1 MGRGQSSDGER
12 ARLLLISLA
21 GLFLVLAIGGIA
33 YAGYEFARPGGGEDR
48 AQSFAAAAIASPPP
62 ATASPATVATPTPAP
77 TPFFA
82 ARPYHM
88 TIDKL
93 GVSAPVVT
101 EGMDAN
107 QVPIVPLEGDVVAWY
122 DFTAQPG
129 TAGNAVF
136 AGHKTWNGPAIFYD
150 LDQLQRGDTIRLTGD
165 DGAELDYTVT
175 DSFTVNENDPNAVSV
190 MAPTNSAVMTI
201 ITCDGTRY
209 YTGDP
214 VFGHDYTERRIIRA
228 EPTGVTPPA
237 AGQAQTERLR

>member
-1 MGRGQSSDGER
+1 MGRGQSSDGQR

-21 GLFLVLAIGGIA
+21 GFFLVLAIGGIA
-33 YAGYEFARPGGGEDR
+33 YAGYELALPRGGGAQ
-48 AQSFAAAAIASPPP
+48 AQSSAAEAVTS
-62 ATASPATVATPTPAP
+62 PTPATTTP
-77 TPFFA
+77 SAAPTPTSASTPFFA

-88 TIDKL
+88 TIDKI
-93 GVSAPVVT
+93 GVSGPVVA

-122 DFTAQPG
+122 DFSAQPG

-136 AGHKTWNGPAIFYD
+136 AGHKTWNGPAIFYNVD
-150 LDQLQRGDTIRLTGD
+150 ELQRGDTIRLTGD
-165 DGAELDYTVT
+165 DGAELNYTVT

-190 MAPTNSAVMTI
+190 MAPTKIAVMTI
-201 ITCDGTRY
+201 ITCEGTRY

-228 EPTGVTPPA
+228 EPTGVTTTA
-237 AGQAQTERLR
+237 AGQAQTGRLR

>member
-1 MGRGQSSDGER
+1 MGRGQFSDGER

-21 GLFLVLAIGGIA
+21 GLFVILAMGTIA
-33 YAGYEFARPGGGEDR
+33 YAGYELARPGGGD
-48 AQSFAAAAIASPPP
+48 AQAQTSALAAITSP
-62 ATASPATVATPTPAP
+62 ATATPTPSAVPAPTPAP

-82 ARPYHM
+82 GRSYQM
-88 TIDKL
+88 TIDKI
-93 GVSAPVVT
+93 GVSGPVVT

-107 QVPIVPLEGDVVAWY
+107 QVPIVPLKGDVVAWY

-165 DGAELDYTVT
+165 DGAELDYAVT

-190 MAPTNSAVMTI
+190 MAPTKSAVITI

-228 EPTGVTPPA
+228 APILG
-237 AGQAQTERLR
+237 

>member
-1 MGRGQSSDGER
+1 MGRGQSSYGQR

-33 YAGYEFARPGGGEDR
+33 YAGYELARAGGGD
-48 AQSFAAAAIASPPP
+48 AQARSSAVEVVTSPPP
-62 ATASPATVATPTPAP
+62 ATPSPSAVPTPTPAP

-82 ARPYHM
+82 ARPYQM
-88 TIDKL
+88 TIEKL
-93 GVSAPVVT
+93 GVSAPIVA

-129 TAGNAVF
+129 TTGNAVF
-136 AGHKTWNGPAIFYD
+136 AGHKTWNGPAIFYN
-150 LDQLQRGDTIRLTGD
+150 LDKLQRGDTIRLTGA

-201 ITCDGTRY
+201 VTCDGTRY

-228 EPTGVTPPA
+228 QPVLG
-237 AGQAQTERLR
+237 

>member
-1 MGRGQSSDGER
+1 MGRGQSGDGKR

-21 GLFLVLAIGGIA
+21 GLVLIVAIGGTA
-33 YAGYEFARPGGGEDR
+33 YAGIPFARPGGGDAK
-48 AQSFAAAAIASPPP
+48 AQSSVVVVTRPPS
-62 ATASPATVATPTPAP
+62 ATPTPSAVPTPTPAP

-107 QVPIVPLEGDVVAWY
+107 QVPVVPLEGDVVAWY

-136 AGHKTWNGPAIFYD
+136 AGHKTWNGPAIFYG
-150 LDQLQRGDTIRLTGD
+150 LDQLLRGDTIRLTGD

-228 EPTGVTPPA
+228 EPAGVTPPA
-237 AGQAQTERLR
+237 SGLAQTERLR

>member
-1 MGRGQSSDGER
+1 MGRGQSGDGQR

-21 GLFLVLAIGGIA
+21 GLLLVLAIGGIA
-33 YAGYEFARPGGGEDR
+33 YAGYEIARPGGGD
-48 AQSFAAAAIASPPP
+48 ALVQSSAVAVTSTPLATPSP
-62 ATASPATVATPTPAP
+62 TVAPTPTPDP
-77 TPFFA
+77 PPFFA
-82 ARPYHM
+82 AEQYHM

-136 AGHKTWNGPAIFYD
+136 TGHKTWNGPAIFYD

-228 EPTGVTPPA
+228 EPTGATPPA
-237 AGQAQTERLR
+237 AG